1 MKFELTGKVTQEKWS
16 DISKPS
22 YLYAVEEKIKDKTKT
37 WFIWTGE
44 ALIMNNSYVI
54 EGYITEGKDK
64 IKGEVRK
71 DTNGKDIWKASY
83 NATVIVA
90 NEDFPF

>member
-16 DISKPS
+16 DTSKPS
-22 YLYAVEEKIKDKTKT
+22 YLYAIEEKQKDKTKI
-37 WFIWTGE
+37 WFIWTSE
-44 ALIMNNSYVI
+44 ALILQTSYNI
-54 EGYITEGKDK
+54 EGYITETKDK
-64 IKGEVRK
+64 VKGEARK
-71 DTNGKDIWKASY
+71 DTSGKDIWKSNY